1 MLYVHTHTHTHL
13 GEDTDP
19 DGQPNPGDLEYISNV
34 SRDTYMY
41 LEGSRGPSFSSM
53 SPTVYPRRDWVWG
66 GEVADLADL
75 ADGSCP
81 IPSATRT
88 RASDPVQLQVGGSSL
103 NLSGCQICKCKVQA
117 RPQFQL
123 RQHSTERGGKG

>member
-1 MLYVHTHTHTHL
+1 M
-13 GEDTDP
+13 
-19 DGQPNPGDLEYISNV
+19 
-34 SRDTYMY
+34 
-41 LEGSRGPSFSSM
+41 
-53 SPTVYPRRDWVWG
+53 WG

-88 RASDPVQLQVGGSSL
+88 RASDPVQLQAGGSSL

-123 RQHSTERGGKG
+123 RQHSTERGGGEGVKREIIPITTGPAVPVE